1 MEPQLGDRSVCLR
14 CACCMRNTRMEHPL
28 RYAVR
33 VCCLPRCASLIVRS
47 TRTPSL
53 GCTGYCAL
61 CVLPVYCFV
70 CVLLLWICVYVWWNW
85 YLRLPCCVTASVLV
99 PGLCTALLIQYLG
112 VELCVYSVVYSL
124 RVLPLYICLDPF
136 LPACVYVRMCVC
148 CTLGFPGMA
157 FDS

>member
-1 MEPQLGDRSVCLR
+1 MLFVFAACRAVLRLPFARPVHPPWGVPGTALSV
-14 CACCMRNTRMEHPL
+14 
-28 RYAVR
+28 
-33 VCCLPRCASLIVRS
+33 
-47 TRTPSL
+47 
-53 GCTGYCAL
+53 L
-61 CVLPVYCFV
+61 CVYCLYTGFV

-85 YLRLPCCVTASVLV
+85 YLRLPCCVATSVLV

-148 CTLGFPGMA
+148 CTLGFPGMV